1 MTKNKGTNLFVFRP
15 FSLFLFFK
23 YSPFPSSTCFVL
35 LLRTE
40 NQQTLCVPVLQSGSR
55 SPLPC
60 ESPTWCSQSVRDPV
74 LHFDTLPPSL
84 EDGADAPKV
93 QVPAGPRALLS
104 QRCSPERRLD
114 LNREIIPQRA
124 VPSSVHPSK
133 NDRSVPPAPP
143 LRPPKSTID
152 RNKGEMKKTR
162 NGVSRR
168 KLDNFQ
174 TQSKRTWKRFEIRD
188 FIGRHTFPELPRL
201 SLLDEFFLFYHFL
214 LSTRHHALLQTV

>member
-1 MTKNKGTNLFVFRP
+1 MCLCFIGDASRPPPSPPSDPSDLSPCSITTTRTRTRMTKNKGTNLFVFRP

-35 LLRTE
+35 LLQTE

-143 LRPPKSTID
+143 PPPSQVDD
-152 RNKGEMKKTR
+152 R
-162 NGVSRR
+162 
-168 KLDNFQ
+168 
-174 TQSKRTWKRFEIRD
+174 
-188 FIGRHTFPELPRL
+188 
-201 SLLDEFFLFYHFL
+201 
-214 LSTRHHALLQTV
+214 